1 MKKPELL
8 SPAGTLKNLQ
18 YAVAYGAD
26 AVYAGLPRY
35 SLRVRNNEFDL
46 ETMAA
51 AIQDLHKA
59 GKRLHAVANIQP
71 HNSKLKTFVRDM
83 GDLIALG
90 PDALIMSDPG
100 LIMMVRE
107 SFPDVPIHLSVQT
120 NTINYASVKFWERQ
134 GIRRIILSR
143 ELSLDEIAEIR
154 QQCPDIELEVFIHGA
169 LCMAYS
175 GRCLLS
181 GYLNHRDSNQGA
193 CTNAC
198 RWKYTL
204 HPAREDS
211 AGDLV
216 IANGNQDPDIG
227 LGPVTDR
234 SYFITEPGR
243 PEEPMPAE
251 EDIHGTYIMN
261 SRDLCAVRHV
271 KRLTEIGI
279 DSLKIEGRTKSF
291 YYCARTAN
299 IYRKAI
305 DLAVQGEEVTPEIL
319 AEVNTLAN
327 RGWTDGFLARHPIQD
342 YQNYEWGNSVTDG
355 SQVVGEV
362 LDIEEDGTAKI
373 AVRNRFDAGDRI
385 EILTPGKSFFMT
397 AEAIFEKG
405 VQVPSALGDG
415 HTVTMKTPARPE
427 NARFALIVRLPKEQA
442 SA

>member
-8 SPAGTLKNLQ
+8 SPAGTLKNMQ
-18 YAVAYGAD
+18 YAIAYGAD

-46 ETMAA
+46 ESMAT
-51 AIQDLHKA
+51 AIQELHQA
-59 GKRLHAVANIQP
+59 GKRMHAVANLQP
-71 HNSKLKTFVRDM
+71 HNSKLKTFVHDI
-83 GDLIALG
+83 GDLVALG

-107 SFPDVPIHLSVQT
+107 NFPEMPVHLSVQT

-134 GIRRIILSR
+134 GIKRVILSR
-143 ELSLDEIAEIR
+143 ELSLEEIAEIR
-154 QQCPDIELEVFIHGA
+154 QHCPDIELEVFIHGA

-204 HPAREDS
+204 RQAREDS
-211 AGDLV
+211 KGDLV
-216 IANGNQDPDIG
+216 SASPDIG
-227 LGPVTDR
+227 IGPVADH
-234 SYFITEPGR
+234 SYLIEEPGR
-243 PEEPMPAE
+243 PGEPMPVD
-251 EDIHGTYIMN
+251 EDVHGTYIMN

-271 KRLTEIGI
+271 KRLAEIGV

-291 YYCARTAN
+291 YYCARTAS

-305 DLAVQGEEVTPEIL
+305 DLAVQGEDVTPEIL
-319 AEVNTLAN
+319 AEVSTLAN
-327 RGWTDGFLARHPIQD
+327 RGWTDGFLVRHPIQD

-362 LDIEEDGTAKI
+362 LNIAEDGTAQI
-373 AVRNRFDAGDRI
+373 AVKNRFDVGDRL
-385 EILTPGKSFFMT
+385 EILTPGRSFFMT
-397 AEAIFEKG
+397 VEAMTEKG
-405 VQVPSALGDG
+405 VSVAAALGDG
-415 HTVTMKTPARPE
+415 HTVSLKTPAKPQ
-427 NARFALIVRLPKEQA
+427 NAAFALVVRLPRAA
-442 SA
+442 S